1 MQSMVTVLMKIK
13 LGSQKIWRTPEEQ
26 APLNQLSEA
35 QMDSES
41 EAASIG
47 PTWICLKASVDRL

>member
-47 PTWICLKASVDRL
+47 PTWICLKASG